1 MIIWPANFNSNTHP
15 FNFSTPASCNFASP
29 HSLTKPKN
37 FPITLDSRDYNAA
50 PHLAIECFECNYI
63 KLGQDKWHLLISG
76 HKYESVWANVGSW
89 KIWESNDQKFLEY
102 KIDNNLK
109 FNHYMLKQ
117 HKKASRK
124 LSELTQIFKFMGLE
138 RRRVLIKS
146 FAEYCLLVCMWVVV
160 VLFSKTIKKRNS
172 KKFL

>member
-1 MIIWPANFNSNTHP
+1 M
-15 FNFSTPASCNFASP
+15 
-29 HSLTKPKN
+29 
-37 FPITLDSRDYNAA
+37 
-50 PHLAIECFECNYI
+50 
-63 KLGQDKWHLLISG
+63 LISG
-76 HKYESVWANVGSW
+76 HKYESVWANIGSW